1 MTFTLF
7 FSCRGRRI
15 VNINQVTVTRVS
27 FTMVLCVG
35 TWLHFVTLQYIF
47 STQHRKAAVR
57 AGISWRDS
65 NIKAI
70 DKKNESSVSWP
81 GLDPLQTQTGGNIF
95 QSTEIR
101 HAAASSRPSSLS
113 ELTVWILLGLS
124 QFDWWMPSQYSSETK
139 HQMASAF
146 YLLLGCKY
154 CDAVFPQMFI
164 RCEMKT
170 EDIFTTFLAENP
182 YICHQIIS
190 PPRHLSSLLNKLI
203 RIVTLLV
210 AHITSLAP
218 PTKVY
223 LLLSSDVC
231 FHATRQPGVSIKYHI
246 YFFWKE
252 HYVPI
257 TIQPNV
263 ELVLSC
269 LFMSLS
275 IRHQNTPLYW
285 SAGSSSGI
293 NY

>member
-1 MTFTLF
+1 MTAITIFIRDKTPNGICLLFIVGMQILLF
-7 FSCRGRRI
+7 FLKCLLDAR
-15 VNINQVTVTRVS
+15 
-27 FTMVLCVG
+27 
-35 TWLHFVTLQYIF
+35 
-47 STQHRKAAVR
+47 
-57 AGISWRDS
+57 WRQ
-65 NIKAI
+65 K
-70 DKKNESSVSWP
+70 
-81 GLDPLQTQTGGNIF
+81 TF
-95 QSTEIR
+95 
-101 HAAASSRPSSLS
+101 
-113 ELTVWILLGLS
+113 
-124 QFDWWMPSQYSSETK
+124 
-139 HQMASAF
+139 
-146 YLLLGCKY
+146 LLL
-154 CDAVFPQMFI
+154 FWP
-164 RCEMKT
+164 
-170 EDIFTTFLAENP
+170 NSH
-182 YICHQIIS
+182 ICHQIIS

-275 IRHQNTPLYW
+275 ITHQNTPLYW